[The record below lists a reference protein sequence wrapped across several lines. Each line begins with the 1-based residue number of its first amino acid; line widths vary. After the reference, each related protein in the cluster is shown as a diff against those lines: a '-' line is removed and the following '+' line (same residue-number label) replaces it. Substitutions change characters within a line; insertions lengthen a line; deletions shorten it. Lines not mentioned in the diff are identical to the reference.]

1 MYTLTIL
8 EGTMLALGVLVT
20 AMLPV
25 LGVVCAFPRAL
36 RTVGA
41 SVYCPLL
48 SRNVVAELDRDEWT
62 LRRVGVRYCSVL
74 GQRGLATCNKR
85 CLAMLDPRQA
95 WDIDEDTAT
104 SSVLARIKASGT
116 PAEVRSIKLT
126 ALASGM
132 GPCRPN
138 GAGSPQGTGLSA
150 F

>member
-36 RTVGA
+36 RAVGA

-62 LRRVGVRYCSVL
+62 LRLVGVRYCSVL

-85 CLAMLDPRQA
+85 CLAMFDPRQA

-104 SSVLARIKASGT
+104 SSVLARIKASRT
-116 PAEVRSIKLT
+116 PAEISVR
-126 ALASGM
+126 
-132 GPCRPN
+132 
-138 GAGSPQGTGLSA
+138 
-150 F
+150 

>member
-20 AMLPV
+20 AMLPM

-36 RTVGA
+36 RAVGA

-62 LRRVGVRYCSVL
+62 LRLVGVRYCSVL

-95 WDIDEDTAT
+95 WDIDEDTAR
-104 SSVLARIKASGT
+104 SSVLARVKASGT
-116 PAEVRSIKLT
+116 QPRSVR
-126 ALASGM
+126 
-132 GPCRPN
+132 
-138 GAGSPQGTGLSA
+138 
-150 F
+150 